1 MIVDSRTSWTEAKD
15 KKLEVV
21 ARFLVTMSQLV
32 ASTCAKYREAR
43 TQAPVYHVA
52 ITSVTLLTTGKIFFF
67 RMKYF
72 SPVKNIFSQFSF
84 CLLSVPGHDGVW
96 HLALLPGPH
105 ARTHAARSPQVGP
118 ISDTSSCPSINL

>member
-52 ITSVTLLTTGKIFFF
+52 ITSVTLLTTGKIFPF
-67 RMKYF
+67 RRKYF
-72 SPVKNIFSQFSF
+72 S
-84 CLLSVPGHDGVW
+84 SV
-96 HLALLPGPH
+96 
-105 ARTHAARSPQVGP
+105 
-118 ISDTSSCPSINL
+118 